1 MRVFA
6 SVERLLRGVTLPL
19 GATPSTHIFRLP
31 LGVVGPREL
40 DPRYLD
46 RKLPS
51 VSLELVVSQRAFG
64 FAREGVASSSP

>member
-19 GATPSTHIFRLP
+19 GATPTTHIFKLP

-40 DPRYLD
+40 DLDTSIENCRRYHWSSWL
-46 RKLPS
+46 
-51 VSLELVVSQRAFG
+51 SQRAFG